1 VKKIQTHFLL
11 PKKSNAILF
20 YIHKLRKYK
29 SIYSDRNQ
37 LSTYLGT
44 GSGQELRRWNVKK
57 GQEEVLGMV
66 LICINL
72 I

>member
-29 SIYSDRNQ
+29 SIYS
-37 LSTYLGT
+37 TYLGT
-44 GSGQELRRWNVKK
+44 GSGQELRKWNVKK

-72 I
+72 IYVMV